1 MHYSLLQFQFLT
13 NSCSFLN
20 KYVCINTSVFNSKYL
35 VTIPSKYVPNVKNEN
50 HFSKFKPNVK
60 KWEWFYSK
68 KNRYIERGAYQ
79 ASIIKCLF
87 EKSNHETLLS
97 PQKLQLMSL
106 LPEMQ
111 LTILVEEESRDLQP
125 FFFMAPIVMASLPN
139 MTL

>member
-35 VTIPSKYVPNVKNEN
+35 VTIPSEYQKNYHFSNSKPNVKNE
-50 HFSKFKPNVK
+50 HGFIVK
-60 KWEWFYSK
+60 KWVHHRKGSLPSK
-68 KNRYIERGAYQ
+68 HNKVPIWKIKSRNPSFPAK
-79 ASIIKCLF
+79 ASTYEPF
-87 EKSNHETLLS
+87 TRNA
-97 PQKLQLMSL
+97 
-106 LPEMQ
+106 
-111 LTILVEEESRDLQP
+111 TILVEEESRDLQP